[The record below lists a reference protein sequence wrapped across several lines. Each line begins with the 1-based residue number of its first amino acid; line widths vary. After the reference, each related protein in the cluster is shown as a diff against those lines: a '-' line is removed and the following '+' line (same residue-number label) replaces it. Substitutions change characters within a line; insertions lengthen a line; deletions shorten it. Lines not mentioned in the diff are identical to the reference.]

1 MNRKKQRQKKEN
13 LDSNRRTQN
22 GSCLTLTLAKRKG
35 PRSYL
40 DLASHHHHRCAAQ
53 TAAAAACRGAVQST
67 GAARRWG
74 RVRADSVKG
83 TTAKPLDGSAL
94 AHG

>member
-22 GSCLTLTLAKRKG
+22 ESCLTLTLAKRKG

-40 DLASHHHHRCAAQ
+40 DLAATITTIVRHRPPPPLA
-53 TAAAAACRGAVQST
+53 GARYKV
-67 GAARRWG
+67 
-74 RVRADSVKG
+74 
-83 TTAKPLDGSAL
+83 
-94 AHG
+94 